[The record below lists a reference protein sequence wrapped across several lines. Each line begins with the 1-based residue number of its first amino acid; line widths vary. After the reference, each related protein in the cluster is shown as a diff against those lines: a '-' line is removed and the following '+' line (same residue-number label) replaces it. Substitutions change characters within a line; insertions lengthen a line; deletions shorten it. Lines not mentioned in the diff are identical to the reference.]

1 MGKKS
6 RLFLL
11 LTLFVTLSFG
21 LFFVNTTETSA
32 YPDYGNACSQC
43 HDNYPDQEPAEE
55 PAGETPA
62 TTPGDQEPAGEEPA
76 GDEPAAEPEGH
87 QSMSPVIVIGG
98 VVVVLGVIYVLAI
111 RKK

>member
-6 RLFLL
+6 RLLVL
-11 LTLFVTLSFG
+11 LTLFVCLSFG
-21 LFFVNTTETSA
+21 LFFVNTTSMNA
-32 YPDYGNACSQC
+32 YPDYGHACSEC
-43 HDNYPDQEPAEE
+43 HDNYPDQEPPADE

-62 TTPGDQEPAGEEPA
+62 TTPDPGDQEPV
-76 GDEPAAEPEGH
+76 GDEPTDEPEEH

-98 VVVVLGVIYVLAI
+98 VVVVLGVIYILAI

>member
-6 RLFLL
+6 RLIILL
-11 LTLFVTLSFG
+11 SLFMCLSFG
-21 LFFVNTTETSA
+21 LFFVNTTVTHALPEWGSNCA
-32 YPDYGNACSQC
+32 EC
-43 HDNYPDQEPAEE
+43 HPEMGGQEPAED

-76 GDEPAAEPEGH
+76 GDEAADEPEGH

>member
-6 RLFLL
+6 RLLVL

-32 YPDYGNACSQC
+32 YPDYGNTCSQC
-43 HDNYPDQEPAEE
+43 HDNYPDQEPAGGGE

-62 TTPGDQEPAGEEPA
+62 TTPEPVEPAGEEPA
-76 GDEPAAEPEGH
+76 EEPEEH
-87 QSMSPVIVIGG
+87 KSMSPVIVIGG
-98 VVVVLGVIYVLAI
+98 VVVILGVIYVLAI